1 MGLRD
6 AGELSEDEG
15 ERELEAERARIAKRD
30 KNKAAS
36 ARYYASKPGVRER
49 KRLQVAKSRAAKK
62 LAKRQWDPPKKPRIR
77 NGRNSQTVDLRTK
90 RADLDLTPDLDSAP
104 CWDIRCLTPDG
115 LLEHLQV
122 SLDLKVRSPA
132 EQDAI
137 YVLTELSNR
146 RDLEAAYSNQGL
158 QFNSGTPVTHQ
169 KDSTRGK
176 ATLQTR
182 AEIFPPD
189 LPPSDDLGTSEEEYD
204 IPEYG
209 YKPAVDRQVNITPDD
224 TWMLYAPKYDSSD
237 DDLV

>member
-49 KRLQVAKSRAAKK
+49 KRLQVAKSRYRSLHQCCQKV
-62 LAKRQWDPPKKPRIR
+62 AKRQWDPPKKPRIR

-122 SLDLKVRSPA
+122 SLDSEEMLEVRSPA

-176 ATLQTR
+176 ATLGTR

-189 LPPSDDLGTSEEEYD
+189 LPPSDDLGTSEYFSVHSPRWAD
-204 IPEYG
+204 YP
-209 YKPAVDRQVNITPDD
+209 T
-224 TWMLYAPKYDSSD
+224 T
-237 DDLV
+237 

>member
-6 AGELSEDEG
+6 AGEFHKMKGSGKMSTEVLNPDLTTYQG
-15 ERELEAERARIAKRD
+15 TRGRAARIAKRD

-49 KRLQVAKSRAAKK
+49 KRLQVAKSR
-62 LAKRQWDPPKKPRIR
+62 
-77 NGRNSQTVDLRTK
+77 TM
-90 RADLDLTPDLDSAP
+90 
-104 CWDIRCLTPDG
+104 WDIRCLTPSYG
-115 LLEHLQV
+115 LPEHLQV
-122 SLDLKVRSPA
+122 SLDRRVQMLEVRSPA

-146 RDLEAAYSNQGL
+146 RGLEAAYSNQGL

-176 ATLQTR
+176 ATLGWNSCR
-182 AEIFPPD
+182 DLPPD